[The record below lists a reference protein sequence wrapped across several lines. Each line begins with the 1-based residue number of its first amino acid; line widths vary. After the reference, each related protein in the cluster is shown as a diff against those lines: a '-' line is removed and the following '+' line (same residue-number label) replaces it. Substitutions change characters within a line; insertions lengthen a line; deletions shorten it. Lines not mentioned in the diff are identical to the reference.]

1 MDQGRTRYVVAAVVA
16 LVGLIFIAPGLGVQ
30 IAHSV
35 MTGDLRWSVVGLVLV
50 ILAAIYGARG
60 MRRPR

>member
-16 LVGLIFIAPGLGVQ
+16 LVGLIFIAQGLGLD

-35 MTGDLRWSVVGLVLV
+35 MTGDLRWTAVGLVMV
-50 ILAAIYGARG
+50 VLAGVYAARG